1 MEMTP
6 LESQGSQQIIFHRD
20 HLIRSSFSS
29 FTFGSPVLPDVVAEA
44 RASGYP
50 EVVTCN
56 DDDSDDDNDDNEDM
70 MGKITVDSGDDN
82 RNKFEDNDKFREK
95 VFRPIFKANH

>member
-20 HLIRSSFSS
+20 HLIRSSFS
-29 FTFGSPVLPDVVAEA
+29 SPVLPDVVAEA

>member
-1 MEMTP
+1 M
-6 LESQGSQQIIFHRD
+6 
-20 HLIRSSFSS
+20 
-29 FTFGSPVLPDVVAEA
+29 LPDVVAEA

-95 VFRPIFKANH
+95 VFRPIFKATH